1 MPTLPVQSAL
11 DDRTRDARAS
21 TGAPCQEEE
30 ERRSEPRTQ
39 TNLPA
44 RLKVVDPLT
53 SSGPSIS
60 VRVMDVSASGLG
72 LKVPHCIYTGALVQV
87 HLMDRVFFAEV
98 RYCISA
104 ETEFQIGVRVKEIF
118 GADCA

>member
-60 VRVMDVSASGLG
+60 VRVLG

-98 RYCISA
+98 RYCISV